1 MNQFMFSGKDEELY
15 NTEEEI
21 VKTLTLGEKMCNNEH
36 CKNENC
42 SCDPCTCT
50 EEQCCSE

>member
-1 MNQFMFSGKDEELY
+1 MRPSVFYTGGLFCLLY
-15 NTEEEI
+15 IKESKN
-21 VKTLTLGEKMCNNEH
+21 LTLGEKMCNNEY

-42 SCDPCTCT
+42 TCDPCECT

>member
-1 MNQFMFSGKDEELY
+1 MRPSVFYTGGLFLFTIYYRNK
-15 NTEEEI
+15 
-21 VKTLTLGEKMCNNEH
+21 KLTLGEKMCNNEH

-42 SCDPCTCT
+42 TCDPCECT